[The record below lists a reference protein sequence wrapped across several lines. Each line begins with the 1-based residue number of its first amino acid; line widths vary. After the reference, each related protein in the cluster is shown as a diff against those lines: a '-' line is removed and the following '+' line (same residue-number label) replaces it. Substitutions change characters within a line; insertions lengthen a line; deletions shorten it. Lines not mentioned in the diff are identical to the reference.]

1 MQLLWCA
8 GSVVLGLLLALVLDA
23 SPGTVVLGWTVAVLG
38 LIGLVLT
45 YAFPIGNRRRCTTRS
60 RVPACR

>member
-23 SPGTVVLGWTVAVLG
+23 SPATVVLGWTVAALG
-38 LIGLVLT
+38 LVGIALT
-45 YAFPIGNRRRCTTRS
+45 YALPMHGRRR
-60 RVPACR
+60 

>member
-8 GSVVLGLLLALVLDA
+8 GSVVLGLLLALVLAA

-38 LIGLVLT
+38 LIGLVLS
-45 YAFPIGNRRRCTTRS
+45 YAFPIRNRRR
-60 RVPACR
+60 